1 MKLMYGWKTELAR
14 ISNRRSSVMTRY
26 HGLGWVGDFEVDG
39 ADTIALNLYL
49 SNRPGK
55 VLRRKAGVGFVKS

>member
-1 MKLMYGWKTELAR
+1 
-14 ISNRRSSVMTRY
+14 MTRY

-49 SNRPGK
+49 SNRPDK
-55 VLRRKAGVGFVKS
+55 DLRRKAGVGFVKS

>member
-1 MKLMYGWKTELAR
+1 
-14 ISNRRSSVMTRY
+14 MTRY
-26 HGLGWVGDFEVDG
+26 HGLGWVGDFDIDGNLEVDG